1 MGRCTTIVWIVFALV
16 LGCKP
21 TATETVSRCY
31 PQDGDCTELAK
42 RGQTVA
48 SADDPKLGERS
59 FLQRCAPCHG
69 SDGKGGGYSDRGDF
83 SSPSWHT
90 RFSDDDIMTS
100 IRNGRGM
107 KMPGQHVPPVE
118 IKALVGYLRTL
129 QPESAPTMK
138 QTGTST
144 SPY

>member
-1 MGRCTTIVWIVFALV
+1 MRLHRTIVWLIFAFL

-31 PQDGDCTELAK
+31 PAGEECDELLKQA
-42 RGQTVA
+42 QTVA

-59 FLQRCAPCHG
+59 FIQRCAPCHG
-69 SDGKGGGYSDRGDF
+69 TDGKGGGYSDRGDF
-83 SSPSWHT
+83 SNPQWHL
-90 RFSDDDIMTS
+90 RFGDEEIMTS
-100 IRNGRGM
+100 IRKGRGM

-118 IKALVGYLRTL
+118 IKALVNYLRSL
-129 QPESAPTMK
+129 QPATKPKSDSP
-138 QTGTST
+138 S